1 MGKIATYTSGLT
13 PAEKCLRGETIY
25 TLSLNNQKLPGNGPA
40 LTEFKAANTKLT
52 AACAKVEVLR
62 ERLADAVTD
71 RDETEAAWDVQITS
85 LAGVTYGI
93 ANGDPAVY
101 ESAGFGSTRPPTPP
115 QPLEAP
121 QNLTVQTNGSP
132 GVSKVKWKNDPEA
145 DSYLIQ
151 CSLDPTSPANWGPS
165 MPTVKASFE
174 ATGGEPGKVCW
185 FRVCGVNALGQGPWS
200 EPARRPVM

>member
-1 MGKIATYTSGLT
+1 MAKIATYTSGLSA
-13 PAEKCLRGETIY
+13 AEKCLRGVTIC
-25 TLSLNNQKLPGNGPA
+25 TLSLNNPKVPGNGPA
-40 LTEFKAANTKLT
+40 LAEFKASNTTLT
-52 AACAKVEVLR
+52 EACAKVEVLR
-62 ERLADAVTD
+62 EQLADAI
-71 RDETEAAWDVQITS
+71 TERNEEEEDWDVQITAF
-85 LAGVTYGI
+85 AGVTYGI
-93 ANGDPAVY
+93 TKGDPAAY

-121 QNLTVQTNGSP
+121 QNVTVKTNGTP
-132 GVSKVKWKNDPEA
+132 GVSKVKWKTEPEA

-151 CSLDPTSPANWGPS
+151 CSLDPTSPVNWGAS
-165 MPTVKASFE
+165 MPTVKASFV